1 MGKALDGRDLGDGI
15 DQRPSGLF
23 RARYR
28 DADGRQHSQHFEKI
42 TAARAWRGDQMSAV
56 RKGAHVSPSDRTT
69 VEEFAE
75 RWIASRPHRAAT
87 SKRYGGML
95 REHLRGTDLGR
106 MRVTAVKPM
115 HVQAWV
121 TSRTLTLAP
130 STLDRTYTFVQ
141 SIFKAAVEHEIIVRT
156 PCRSTIERPRGEK
169 AERRTLDASQMAAL
183 VDATPERYRALVV
196 LLATCGLRIGEALG
210 LKVDDIDRERQ
221 VLRVRRQL
229 DQRART
235 LAPLKTTESRREV
248 PVPAHVLRAL
258 AAHRLAFPPYV
269 SDDDLSGLL
278 FTGPR
283 GGPLRYDVFA
293 IKVFRPAAE
302 AAGLAGLTPHGLR
315 HSAGSTMLHHGVPPA
330 TVGRVLGHSVAVLL
344 STYAHAL
351 PSGDDLARRAMEQ
364 ARPDVSWA
372 VSQDATAEG

>member
-1 MGKALDGRDLGDGI
+1 
-15 DQRPSGLF
+15 
-23 RARYR
+23 
-28 DADGRQHSQHFEKI
+28 
-42 TAARAWRGDQMSAV
+42 
-56 RKGAHVSPSDRTT
+56 
-69 VEEFAE
+69 
-75 RWIASRPHRAAT
+75 
-87 SKRYGGML
+87 ML
-95 REHLRGTDLGR
+95 REHLHGTDLGR

-121 TSRTLTLAP
+121 TSRTLILAP
-130 STLDRTYTFVQ
+130 SSLDRTYTFVR
-141 SIFKAAVEHEIIVRT
+141 SIFKAAVENEVIARN
-156 PCRSTIERPRGEK
+156 PCVSTIERPRAEK
-169 AERRTLDASQMAAL
+169 AERMTLEPAQVEAL

-210 LKVDDIDRERQ
+210 LKAEDIDRERQ

-229 DQRART
+229 DQHART
-235 LAPLKTTESRREV
+235 VAPLKTADSRRDV

-293 IKVFRPAAE
+293 IKVFRPAVE

-315 HSAGSTMLHHGVPPA
+315 HHAGSTMLHHGVPPA
-330 TVGRVLGHSVAVLL
+330 TVARVLGHSVAVLL

-364 ARPDVSWA
+364 SRPEDVSWT
-372 VSQDATAEG
+372 VSHDRAAKG

>member
-1 MGKALDGRDLGDGI
+1 MGKAQDGKELGPGI
-15 DQRPSGLF
+15 DQRKSGLF

-28 DADGRQHSQHFEKI
+28 DAGGKQHSMHFPTR
-42 TAARAWRGDQMSAV
+42 TAAKAWRGDQMSAV
-56 RKGAHVSPSDRTT
+56 RKRAHVSPSDRTT

-75 RWIASRPHRAAT
+75 RWIASRPHRAGT

-95 REHLRGTDLGR
+95 REHLIGTDLGG

-121 TSRTLTLAP
+121 TSRTLSLAP

-141 SIFKAAVEHEIIVRT
+141 SVFKAAVENEVISRS
-156 PCRSTIERPRGEK
+156 PCLSTIERPRAEK
-169 AERRTLDASQMAAL
+169 VERLTLEPAQEDAL
-183 VDATPERYRALVV
+183 VKATPERYQALVV

-210 LKVDDIDRERQ
+210 LKVEDIDRDRQ
-221 VLRVRRQL
+221 VLHVRRQL
-229 DQRART
+229 DQHART
-235 LAPLKTTESRREV
+235 VAPLKTTESRREV

-278 FTGPR
+278 FTSRR

-293 IKVFRPAAE
+293 IKVFRPAA
-302 AAGLAGLTPHGLR
+302 AAGLQGLTPHGLR
-315 HSAGSTMLHHGVPPA
+315 HHAGSMMVHHGVPPA
-330 TVGRVLGHSVAVLL
+330 TAARVLGHSVAVLL
-344 STYAHAL
+344 ATYAHAL
-351 PSGDDLARRAMEQ
+351 PSGDDIARRAME
-364 ARPDVSWA
+364 RPAPGVSSA
-372 VSQDATAEG
+372 VSQPLASEG